1 MGYTRYNYKPRKKP
15 GKNFL
20 TIGIAGILLAIVIGL
35 LIGKVLFKGNNAP
48 NSDQANAIEGTEQS
62 GTIDTE
68 DKDNSNKEGADK
80 DVSAKVTETGDKKRF
95 SMIQCGYYGKKE
107 NAEKVLNDIP
117 STYNKFII
125 EEDGKFRVIA
135 GIYTED
141 AVSKVSDQLTEKE
154 IANVKINCEYELS
167 DTQNSMIYEIITGFM
182 KILNELENEQVKS
195 VNTTDFKKWTSELG
209 KDSKDKTENDE
220 LKNLREHIEKLPK
233 ELNRDGAKKSLEFI
247 YKMLIKHRV

>member
-15 GKNFL
+15 GRNFL
-20 TIGIAGILLAIVIGL
+20 TIGIIGVLLAIVIGL
-35 LIGKVLFKGNNAP
+35 LIGKVLFKGNGAP
-48 NSDQANAIEGTEQS
+48 NEDQTNAIKGTEQS
-62 GTIDTE
+62 GTIDNE
-68 DKDNSNKEGADK
+68 EKDNANKDEADK
-80 DVSAKVTETGDKKRF
+80 ETVGKVTESGDKKRF

-117 STYNKFII
+117 SNYNKFII

-141 AVSKVSDQLTEKE
+141 SVEKVSEQLTKKE
-154 IANVKINCEYELS
+154 ISNVKINCEYELS
-167 DTQNSMIYEIITGFM
+167 DNQNSMIYEIVTGFM
-182 KILNELENEQVKS
+182 KILNELENEQVRS
-195 VNTTDFKKWTSELG
+195 VNTTDFKKWTNELG
-209 KDSKDKTENDE
+209 KDSKDKEDNEE
-220 LKNLREHIEKLPK
+220 LKKIREHIEKLPE